1 LSGSRGWAELYV
13 ESGLGSNRAYN
24 ILFRHL
30 LLGGMACVQLPPNSE
45 GGRTIVVQ
53 SDLLVVI
60 TGAGVANPS
69 LLDHDVDV
77 VYISLLVGLI
87 RPKAKSFSLT
97 IPSPLAEQ
105 HRIAAMVDK
114 LMDLMPLYWLD
125 RIRCNLPFQILTKGF
140 LSLGA

>member
-13 ESGLGSNRAYN
+13 ESGLGSTRTYN
-24 ILFRHL
+24 IPFRHL

-60 TGAGVANPS
+60 TGAGVANTS

-77 VYISLLVGLI
+77 VYISLLFGLI
-87 RPKAKSFSLT
+87 RPKAKSLPLT
-97 IPSPLAEQ
+97 IPPPLAEQ
-105 HRIAAMVDK
+105 HRIVAKVDK
-114 LMDLMPLYWLD
+114 LMDLMPLSWLD
-125 RIRCNLPFQILTKGF
+125 RMRCDLPIQILTKGF